1 MQDYSDMG
9 RGTMITGAVLGAIGA
24 LLLAPQ
30 TGRETRRWLAEY
42 TNLGS
47 EKLREA
53 GEEAHRYLG
62 RAQGR
67 FNGSRFSSREE
78 TGAHTTF
85 ALTGALVGVAAALLF
100 APQSGA
106 ETRQWLAEQAR
117 RGQERVKEGAEQIK
131 QYAQEGSQRIRQA
144 ANEGVDRTHEA
155 FRKTV

>member
-30 TGRETRRWLAEY
+30 TGRQTRRWLAEY
-42 TNLGS
+42 TNLGG

-53 GEEAHRYLG
+53 GEEAQRYLG
-62 RAQGR
+62 RAQER
-67 FNGSRFSSREE
+67 FNGSRFSQEDNGGR
-78 TGAHTTF
+78 TTF

-144 ANEGVDRTHEA
+144 ANEGAERTHEA